1 MQTGFSGFSNESFSV
16 SDMIYLTNALLMG
29 RQDVSKF
36 FATATF
42 VHPWSPV
49 SLIVSLG

>member
-1 MQTGFSGFSNESFSV
+1 MSHFQCQT
-16 SDMIYLTNALLMG
+16 MIYLTNALLMG
-29 RQDVSKF
+29 RQGVSKF
-36 FATATF
+36 FATAIF